1 MLVFSN
7 FLSITMNVFYHTIR
21 AQGAMDFEV
30 MRNNVILECEK
41 SEERITNRSYTLLHG
56 RRGGGGGVICL
67 KHVLYTF
74 VSTTKRILDK
84 LLSLLSVLALKLP
97 IQICACK
104 KAWVLYYQR
113 YILP

>member
-1 MLVFSN
+1 
-7 FLSITMNVFYHTIR
+7 MNVFYHTIR

-41 SEERITNRSYTLLHG
+41 SEERITNRSLDFAT
-56 RRGGGGGVICL
+56 REARGGGGEVICL
-67 KHVLYTF
+67 KHVLYIF

-104 KAWVLYYQR
+104 KA
-113 YILP
+113 